1 MGLHLALIGSIND
14 QILNRDELAWELIRL
29 LEEVY
34 PGVLKERY
42 GLTEEESDE
51 EKGPWVS
58 LSKEEQ
64 NLRASYMLEQIA
76 RKRSCLIRGGELDL
90 ARAAALLLDDFRSG
104 KLGRL
109 SLEQAQ
115 DYKDRVK

>member
-1 MGLHLALIGSIND
+1 M
-14 QILNRDELAWELIRL
+14 Q
-29 LEEVY
+29 
-34 PGVLKERY
+34 
-42 GLTEEESDE
+42 
-51 EKGPWVS
+51 
-58 LSKEEQ
+58 
-64 NLRASYMLEQIA
+64 QIA